1 MGNLY
6 LQEEVEAR
14 LEAERRLREAEAS
27 LSRLEKAVEKQVTK
41 KKAAAAAAAAAEKNK
56 EPVVA
61 QSPEKAGIEKSNE
74 ENNTIAEQY
83 DKADEEMI
91 ADVKTLKSELA

>member
-1 MGNLY
+1 MY

-27 LSRLEKAVEKQVTK
+27 LSRLEKAVEKQVTR
-41 KKAAAAAAAAAEKNK
+41 KKAAAAAAAAEKKK
-56 EPVVA
+56 EPVMT

-74 ENNTIAEQY
+74 ENNTLADEY

-91 ADVKTLKSELA
+91 ADVKTLKSKSV